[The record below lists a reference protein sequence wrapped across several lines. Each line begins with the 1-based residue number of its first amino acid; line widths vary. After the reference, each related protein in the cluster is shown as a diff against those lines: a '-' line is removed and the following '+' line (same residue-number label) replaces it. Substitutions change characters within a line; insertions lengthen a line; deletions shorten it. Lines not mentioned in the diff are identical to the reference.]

1 MDVTILARGVSDIS
15 IKISGYISLEVEDI
29 DLGFIRDI
37 KPRDI
42 LMNVDN
48 TFDLLD
54 EMDEDDIIDFIIS
67 RSINTE
73 RLKCKRYY
81 Y

>member
-1 MDVTILARGVSDIS
+1 MNTTILARGVSDIS
-15 IKISGYISLEVEDI
+15 TRIGGYISLEVEDI

-42 LMNVDN
+42 LMNIDN
-48 TFDLLD
+48 TFDLLG

-73 RLKCKRYY
+73 RLK
-81 Y
+81 

>member
-1 MDVTILARGVSDIS
+1 MTTTILTRGVSDIS
-15 IKISGYISLEVEDI
+15 IKIGGYISLEVEDI

-37 KPRDI
+37 KPIDI
-42 LMNVDN
+42 LMNIDN

-67 RSINTE
+67 RNINTE
-73 RLKCKRYY
+73 RLK
-81 Y
+81 

>member
-1 MDVTILARGVSDIS
+1 MYTTILARGVSDIS
-15 IKISGYISLEVEDI
+15 TRGGYISLEVEDI

-42 LMNVDN
+42 LMNIDN
-48 TFDLLD
+48 TFDLLG

-67 RSINTE
+67 RNINTE
-73 RLKCKRYY
+73 RLK
-81 Y
+81 

>member
-15 IKISGYISLEVEDI
+15 STGRYISLEVEDI

-42 LMNVDN
+42 LMNIDSI
-48 TFDLLD
+48 FDLLG

-67 RSINTE
+67 KSINTE
-73 RLKCKRYY
+73 RLK
-81 Y
+81 

>member
-15 IKISGYISLEVEDI
+15 STGRYISLEVEDI

-37 KPRDI
+37 NPRDI
-42 LMNVDN
+42 LMNVDSV
-48 TFDLLD
+48 DLLD

-73 RLKCKRYY
+73 RLK
-81 Y
+81 

>member
-1 MDVTILARGVSDIS
+1 MNITILARGVSDIS
-15 IKISGYISLEVEDI
+15 NRYSGYISLDVEDI
-29 DLGFIRDI
+29 DLGFIKDI

-67 RSINTE
+67 RSINIE
-73 RLKCKRYY
+73 RLK
-81 Y
+81 